1 MDQIDLIVNTATIVI
16 AIGVAYAISLLLK
29 KQQNL
34 GDNSHFISRE
44 KEISNELKLER
55 EKNETLNSEVAK
67 YKSENQFL
75 EEYFSYSKDC
85 TQLIVDQ
92 INQLKK
98 HRESH

>member
-44 KEISNELKLER
+44 KEISNDLKSER
-55 EKNETLNSEVAK
+55 QKNETLNSEIAK

-75 EEYFSYSKDC
+75 EEK
-85 TQLIVDQ
+85 LA
-92 INQLKK
+92 NQKQEIK
-98 HRESH
+98 

>member
-1 MDQIDLIVNTATIVI
+1 MDQMDLIVNTATIVI

-67 YKSENQFL
+67 YKSENQLTTHF
-75 EEYFSYSKDC
+75 DNHP
-85 TQLIVDQ
+85 IP
-92 INQLKK
+92 
-98 HRESH
+98 